1 MSVTFLRVDD
11 RMIHGQTCTRWAK
24 EFPCDGIIAVN
35 DKAASNPVLKNAY
48 KAASGKKTFVWTV
61 EDFIKKS
68 PKVLASDTQYFV
80 ITKNPV
86 DMEKILVEAGFK
98 PCVET
103 LIIGPCNDRPEAVK
117 LGNNQSITQEEADA
131 LEKISKAGYNVK
143 FALLPDVSIGN
154 WNDFKGEFGY

>member
-1 MSVTFLRVDD
+1 MD
-11 RMIHGQTCTRWAK
+11 RLVPDGRK

-80 ITKNPV
+80 ITK
-86 DMEKILVEAGFK
+86 I
-98 PCVET
+98 
-103 LIIGPCNDRPEAVK
+103 
-117 LGNNQSITQEEADA
+117 QSIWKKFWLKRA
-131 LEKISKAGYNVK
+131 LNQV
-143 FALLPDVSIGN
+143 
-154 WNDFKGEFGY
+154 

>member
-80 ITKNPV
+80 ITKN
-86 DMEKILVEAGFK
+86 
-98 PCVET
+98 
-103 LIIGPCNDRPEAVK
+103 
-117 LGNNQSITQEEADA
+117 
-131 LEKISKAGYNVK
+131 
-143 FALLPDVSIGN
+143 LLMLT
-154 WNDFKGEFGY
+154 